1 MRQHCAA
8 PAETEGPVPSGV
20 WTGVWAVV
28 GIIALFIEAA
38 WRLAV
43 RGVITMRAGLEP
55 VEWVILVVLTT
66 AFVWGEGVR
75 ALQRRWI
82 PGVYRR
88 IEELRD
94 EKRVLYG
101 VLAPL
106 YAMSLIG
113 APRGTLARAWLGVV
127 LIVAAVFIVRAL
139 PEPWRGIID
148 IGVAAALT
156 WGLLVLLYHGRLLFQ
171 RPNTEA

>member
-1 MRQHCAA
+1 VR
-8 PAETEGPVPSGV
+8 SGV
-20 WTGVWAVV
+20 LAGVWAIAGVV
-28 GIIALFIEAA
+28 ALFVEAA

-43 RGVITMRAGLEP
+43 RGIITVRAGLEP
-55 VEWVILVVLTT
+55 VEWLILILLTA

-88 IEELRD
+88 IDALRD
-94 EKRVLYG
+94 EPRLSYR

-113 APRGTLARAWLGVV
+113 ASRSTLARAWLGVV

-156 WGLLVLLYHGRLLFQ
+156 WGLLVLLYHSRGLFR
-171 RPNTEA
+171 RPNREM

>member
-1 MRQHCAA
+1 MR
-8 PAETEGPVPSGV
+8 SGA
-20 WTGVWAVV
+20 WAVV
-28 GIIALFIEAA
+28 WAAAGIVALFIEAA
-38 WRLAV
+38 WRLAL
-43 RGVITMRAGLEP
+43 RGIITVRAGLDP
-55 VEWVILVVLTT
+55 MEWALLVVLAA

-88 IEELRD
+88 IDALRD
-94 EKRVLYG
+94 ETSITYRA
-101 VLAPL
+101 LAPL

-113 APRGTLARAWLGVV
+113 APRSTLARAWLGVV

-148 IGVAAALT
+148 VGVAAALT
-156 WGLLVLLYHGRLLFQ
+156 WGLIVLLYHSRLLVR
-171 RPNTEA
+171 RPNQET

>member
-1 MRQHCAA
+1 MWAA
-8 PAETEGPVPSGV
+8 I
-20 WTGVWAVV
+20 
-28 GIIALFIEAA
+28 GIVALFIEAA

-43 RGVITMRAGLEP
+43 RGIITVRAGLEP
-55 VEWVILVVLTT
+55 IEWAILIVLTI

-88 IEELRD
+88 IDALRD
-94 EKRVLYG
+94 ETSMTYRLF
-101 VLAPL
+101 APL

-113 APRGTLARAWLGVV
+113 APRNRLARAWLGVI
-127 LIVAAVFIVRAL
+127 LIIAAVLVVRAL

-148 IGVAAALT
+148 VGVAAALT
-156 WGLLVLLYHGRLLFQ
+156 WGLIVLLYHSRLLFL
-171 RPNTEA
+171 RPNRET

>member
-1 MRQHCAA
+1 MA
-8 PAETEGPVPSGV
+8 GI
-20 WTGVWAVV
+20 VV
-28 GIIALFIEAA
+28 LFIEAA

-43 RGVITMRAGLEP
+43 RGVITIRAGLEP
-55 VEWVILVVLTT
+55 FEWLILIVLTI
-66 AFVWGEGVR
+66 AFIHGEGVR

-88 IEELRD
+88 IAALRD
-94 EKRVLYG
+94 EKSVLYRL
-101 VLAPL
+101 LAPL

-113 APRGTLARAWLGVV
+113 ATRSTLVRAWRGVV

-148 IGVAAALT
+148 LGVASALA
-156 WGLLVLLYHGRLLFQ
+156 WGTVVLLYHAGSLF
-171 RPNTEA
+171 RSPDRET